1 VNAAK
6 RLIGA
11 INDVSPAAIS
21 ANTAVA
27 AQKPDADA
35 LAHLPTRYPF
45 AEHIDSS
52 DDFMAGNPWE
62 RDAGYSPIYGGGIG
76 MTDSAGFDSET
87 DSAGRR
93 IDERAF
99 NIFEFSGRRNLN
111 GVISLTSWVH
121 LGVD

>member
-45 AEHIDSS
+45 AEDIDSS

-62 RDAGYSPIYGGGIG
+62 PDAVLVIYGGGIG